1 MNGIQELVK
10 EKIKPELTRIQ
21 NELITLDRLWMAGL
35 MEMQPDKTFYPDANS
50 TLRIAYGKVAGYTPG
65 DAVYYKHYTT
75 LEGIME
81 KNNPAI
87 YDYDVPQKL
96 KELYESK
103 DYGSYAQDGEM
114 PVCFIAT
121 NHTTGGNSGS
131 PVLNAD
137 GNLIGLN
144 FDRAWEG
151 VMSDMQYS
159 PEICRNIAV
168 DIRYVLFIIDKYA
181 GAKHLI
187 EEMEIVP

>member
-1 MNGIQELVK
+1 
-10 EKIKPELTRIQ
+10 
-21 NELITLDRLWMAGL
+21 MAGL

-103 DYGSYAQDGEM
+103 EYGSYAQDGEM
-114 PVCFIAT
+114 PFALLQPIIRQVEI
-121 NHTTGGNSGS
+121 
-131 PVLNAD
+131 
-137 GNLIGLN
+137 
-144 FDRAWEG
+144 
-151 VMSDMQYS
+151 
-159 PEICRNIAV
+159 PEAPC
-168 DIRYVLFIIDKYA
+168 
-181 GAKHLI
+181 
-187 EEMEIVP
+187 